1 MKQNNS
7 KINIDKIRDSL
18 ACEARCETCNNCSV
32 YECTCSC
39 HLHKRKSSSNF
50 NHFHYKYED
59 TYNTETVE
67 DHSEDDIAINK
78 NYDKN
83 ICENIGTNIQK
94 RILPKSEAN
103 IDIDLS
109 KNLDDLSQYYRNI
122 YTKTKL
128 ELDLEKEKSFS
139 LAQNKEKHK
148 TKLRDLLNDKSIL
161 FEKIKNLSQQLDRVI
176 TMLHEITTQKK
187 SLEKEYNTFK
197 TSQLNELR
205 NKNQDEISVISKK
218 LKISQ

>member
-1 MKQNNS
+1 MNKNNS
-7 KINIDKIRDSL
+7 KINIDKIRDSFQ
-18 ACEARCETCNNCSV
+18 CEARCETCNNCAI

-39 HLHKRKSSSNF
+39 HLHKRKSSSNLNNF
-50 NHFHYKYED
+50 NYKYED
-59 TYNTETVE
+59 TYNKETAG
-67 DHSEDDIAINK
+67 DRSEDDITLNK

-83 ICENIGTNIQK
+83 IYENIGTNIQK
-94 RILPKSEAN
+94 RILLKSESN
-103 IDIDLS
+103 IDNDLS

-122 YTKTKL
+122 YSKTKL
-128 ELDLEKEKSFS
+128 ELDLEKGKGFS

-161 FEKIKNLSQQLDRVI
+161 LEKIKNLSLQLDRVI

-187 SLEKEYNTFK
+187 SLEKEYNAFK

-205 NKNQDEISVISKK
+205 NKNQDEISEITKK
-218 LKISQ
+218 LKI